1 MKNYRIA
8 YANGSSRL
16 SNLSNPRL
24 EEIVCYNKNES
35 FTVQSNQNNEIRFNN
50 LVIGKILKKQKIQN
64 GWFIAI
70 ERITISGYRFFD
82 EIVIEEIHQ

>member
-1 MKNYRIA
+1 MKKYRIA

-16 SNLSNPRL
+16 DNLDNPRL

-50 LVIGKILKKQKIQN
+50 LVIGKVLRKQKIQD

-70 ERITISGYRFFD
+70 ERTTVSGHRFFD
-82 EIVIEEIHQ
+82 EIAIKEVQQ

>member
-16 SNLSNPRL
+16 DNFSNPRL

-35 FTVQSNQNNEIRFNN
+35 FTVQSNQNDEIRFNN

-70 ERITISGYRFFD
+70 ERITISGIRFFD
-82 EIVIEEIHQ
+82 EIAIEEIHQ